1 MAGRMVSNP
10 LLNNYKKSQVDD
22 LEWWILTY
30 VHVSTESSVI
40 TIFINKNSIV
50 FVVFKVF

>member
-22 LEWWILTY
+22 LR
-30 VHVSTESSVI
+30 
-40 TIFINKNSIV
+40 
-50 FVVFKVF
+50 VVDSDLCTCLNRG